1 MYLVNE
7 LDHIEKKNQNCFLSD
22 KPWIEKYRPV
32 EIEEVVGN
40 FEIVSKLQAFSKSC
54 NFPNI
59 ILSGPPG
66 IGKTTSV
73 LCAARRLLGFRF
85 RDAVLELNAS
95 DERGVDVVNNKIK
108 TFASKMIKLESKQRK
123 IIILDE
129 ADSMTVSAQQ
139 NLRRLIEHNETTTRF
154 ILVCNQSNK
163 VLETIQ
169 SRCAIIRCSKL
180 SDREVMIR
188 LLKICEAENVNY
200 SDDGLESIIFTADGD
215 LRKAINNLQT
225 SYKGHSLVNQENV
238 FRICDQP
245 HPLIVIRIV
254 EECILGNIEEACN
267 KIESLNNL
275 GYSKIDIIGTI
286 YKVVR
291 NHESIEEL
299 KKLELMKEI
308 GLLRMR
314 VGSEMITTIQLSGLL
329 AKFCKILTF
338 SQSEY

>member
-1 MYLVNE
+1 MCLISEFTYDGE
-7 LDHIEKKNQNCFLSD
+7 IKKQNCVYSD
-22 KPWIEKYRPV
+22 KPWIERYRPV

-40 FEIVSKLQAFSKSC
+40 FEIVSKLQYFSENG
-54 NFPNI
+54 NFPNL

-73 LCAARRLLGFRF
+73 LCVARRLLGFRF

-95 DERGVDVVNNKIK
+95 DERGVDVVNNKINI
-108 TFASKMIKLESKQRK
+108 FASKMISLEPEQHK

-163 VLETIQ
+163 VLEAIQ

-180 SDREVMIR
+180 SDREVMTR
-188 LLKICEAENVNY
+188 LLKICEAENVDY

-225 SYKGHSLVNQENV
+225 TYKGHSLVNQENV

-254 EECILGNIEEACN
+254 EECILGNIEEAFN
-267 KIESLNNL
+267 KIENLNNL

-286 YKVVR
+286 YKVSENSYKLLINFPSNLEQNLSR
-291 NHESIEEL
+291 KL
-299 KKLELMKEI
+299 LEL
-308 GLLRMR
+308 LTR
-314 VGSEMITTIQLSGLL
+314 VDLYRQNESLGCT
-329 AKFCKILTF
+329 
-338 SQSEY
+338 